1 MLKKKLTEN
10 DCINELIK
18 NLQTNGLLQKRIND
32 FKSQISLFDLKGG
45 KL

>member
-18 NLQTNGLLQKRIND
+18 TCKLMVYYKRRIND